1 MASSKNTDII
11 RFADVLLWKAEAL
24 IELGRQDEAL
34 PIINEI
40 RQRANN
46 STAMLKMNDGT
57 PSSNYKMDIYKP
69 GVNCDWTQEFAR
81 QALRWERRLEFA
93 MEGIRF
99 FDLVRWGIA
108 GDYINNYFAEEK
120 TKREYLK
127 DGQFTEGKHEYF
139 AIPQNQIDFS
149 KGLYEQN
156 YGW

>member
-40 RQRANN
+40 RQRAIN
-46 STAMLKMNDGT
+46 STAMLKMNDGN

-69 GVNCDWTQEFAR
+69 GENCDWTQEFAR
-81 QALRWERRLEFA
+81 QALRWERRLELA

-99 FDLVRWGIA
+99 YDLVRWGIA

-127 DGQFTEGKHEYF
+127 DGQFSKGKHEYF

-149 KGLYEQN
+149 KGLYQQN
-156 YGW
+156 HGW